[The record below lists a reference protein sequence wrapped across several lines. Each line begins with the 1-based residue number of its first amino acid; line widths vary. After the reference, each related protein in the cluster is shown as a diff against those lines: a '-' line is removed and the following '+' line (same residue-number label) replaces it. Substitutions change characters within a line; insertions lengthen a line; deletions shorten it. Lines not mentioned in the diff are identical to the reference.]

1 MNRRTEIFVGAVILL
16 TTFLCVPAQAQER
29 VAAEAPSQ
37 VFVVNTQ
44 DASVSL
50 VDITTMKEI
59 RRIPV
64 GARPYGVVVSRD
76 GRRLAVGVED
86 EEKVKFFDTVDFK
99 LVGETR
105 VGKMYNDHIVL
116 TPDGRHILVANFY
129 SDDVV
134 AIDAETMKE
143 AYRIKGA
150 SAPHVIK
157 YGPLRKH
164 AYVTCKKITGIA
176 IVDPQSRQLVK
187 FHQINVNPRSL
198 TFAPDESKVYFG
210 SFWVDGFF
218 EMDAES
224 GKVTRLFSLQPPAG
238 NTAPQEVTYHGV
250 ETVFPG
256 IVLAANEGR
265 SYVDAVDVRSGKQVD
280 RLNEGV
286 SKPCC
291 VERIPSEAGG
301 AARVLVSNI
310 EDGTLQLVE
319 VSPEGKLRSIAK
331 ARVGK
336 APKRVAFMPI
346 SR

>member
-1 MNRRTEIFVGAVILL
+1 MRTPLQRLFGGFAMLAIIFVGTAR
-16 TTFLCVPAQAQER
+16 AQESL
-29 VAAEAPSQ
+29 AGQSPKQ

-44 DASVSL
+44 EASISL
-50 VDITTMKEI
+50 VDIATMKEV

-64 GARPYGVVVSRD
+64 GPRPYGVVVSRD

-86 EEKVKFFDTVDFK
+86 EEKVKFYDTTDFK
-99 LVGETR
+99 LLGETR
-105 VGKMYNDHIVL
+105 IGKMFNDHIVL

-129 SDDVV
+129 SGDVV

-157 YGPLRKH
+157 YGPLRKY

-198 TFAPDESKVYFG
+198 TFAPDESKIYFG

-218 EMDAES
+218 EMDTES
-224 GKVTRLFSLQPPAG
+224 GKVTRLFALGPPAD
-238 NTAPQEVTYHGV
+238 NDAPQEVTYHGV

-265 SYVDAVDVRSGKQVD
+265 SYVDVVEVRSGKQID
-280 RLNEGV
+280 RLTEGV

-291 VERIPSEAGG
+291 VERIPSAAGG
-301 AARVLVSNI
+301 PARVLVSNI
-310 EDGTLQLVE
+310 EDGTLQLAE

-331 ARVGK
+331 AKVGK
-336 APKRVAFMPI
+336 APKRVAFMPT
-346 SR
+346 SQ